1 MSSTVAIHRFGI
13 LISVIW
19 VWALTAC
26 TGLVQPEPVPVR
38 DNSAMTDILDQAIT
52 QNRQL
57 QQQQAVAPEPPASL
71 ENELLAI
78 QPSRP
83 QKRFNISAQQVDAQQ
98 FFQDLVSGTGL
109 NIVVDPQITGTI
121 TLQLNN
127 VTIDDVLE
135 AIADTYDYDSQKTSY
150 GYKVLAN
157 RLMTRIYDLNYL
169 NVARSGSSD
178 TGVSGSQMYSE
189 GQLSSEV
196 TTSYEANFWDTLSS
210 TIQMIIGG
218 KPDRQVVIN
227 AQTGVVVVKA
237 SPEEL
242 RAVEA
247 FIDRAQN
254 SLQRQVIIEAR
265 ILEVTLSSGY
275 QSGINWNTFA
285 NDADRTLTDN
295 LAGTLEGDS
304 LSGVDGLGGIF
315 NINFNVGDFSGL
327 IQLLESQGQV
337 QVLSSPRIS
346 TVNNQKAVIK
356 VGSDDFYVTNVDP
369 GGGENNEAP
378 TVELT
383 PFFSGIALD
392 VTPQIGKNNDIILHV
407 RPSVTEV
414 AEKTKNLNIGNQAYQ
429 LPLASSSIRE
439 SDSIIKARSG
449 QIVVIGG
456 LLQNQ
461 SDNSTAGVPILGRMP
476 GLKSLFGQKQYTA
489 SKSELVILLQ
499 PIITDDQVWQDQLQN
514 SRNNFGP

>member
-1 MSSTVAIHRFGI
+1 MSSTIANHRYSI
-13 LISVIW
+13 LISVIMAW
-19 VWALTAC
+19 MLTAC
-26 TGLVQPEPVPVR
+26 AGAFKPEPT
-38 DNSAMTDILDQAIT
+38 DDTSAMTDVLDQAIA
-52 QNRQL
+52 QNQQL
-57 QQQQAVAPEPPASL
+57 QEKQASVPEPPASL
-71 ENELLAI
+71 DDELLAI
-78 QPSRP
+78 QPTTP
-83 QKRFNISAQQVDAQQ
+83 KKRFNVAAQQVEAQQ
-98 FFQDLVSGTGL
+98 FFQDLVNGTGL
-109 NIVVDPQITGTI
+109 NIVVDPQIIGTI
-121 TLQLNN
+121 SLQLNN

-135 AIADTYDYDSQKTSY
+135 AIVDTYGYDVQKTNY

-178 TGVSGSQMYSE
+178 TAISGSQMYSE

-196 TTSYEANFWDTLSS
+196 TTSYQANFWDTLSS
-210 TIQMIIGG
+210 TVQMIIGG

-247 FIDRAQN
+247 FIERAQN

-265 ILEVTLSSGY
+265 IIEVTLSNAY
-275 QSGINWNTFA
+275 QSGINWNSFA
-285 NDADRTLTDN
+285 SDSSRTSTDN
-295 LAGTLEGDS
+295 LAGNLEGDS

-356 VGSDDFYVTNVDP
+356 VGNDDFYVTNVDP

-392 VTPQIGKNNDIILHV
+392 VTPQIGQNNDIILHV

-414 AEKTKNLNIGNQAYQ
+414 AEKTKNLNIGNSTYQ

-439 SDSIIKARSG
+439 SDSIIKAKSG

-461 SDNSTAGVPILGRMP
+461 SDNTTAGVPLLGRMP
-476 GLKSLFGQKQYTA
+476 GLKTLFGQKQYA
-489 SKSELVILLQ
+489 SSKSELVILLQ
-499 PIITDDQVWQDQLQN
+499 PIITDDQVWQQQLQN
-514 SRNNFGP
+514 SRNNFGQ